1 MKKKFLFLF
10 VSAALLAAF
19 PSCNKPEP
27 KSEEDPQEQQD
38 PENPGGQD
46 DQDTPGGQDDPTP
59 SVTTTLYT
67 EDFKGFTGQVKS
79 DYTAEEHFT
88 STTTGVKWTLLFGSI
103 NQTEDHGEF
112 EGGNAFTLGGKS
124 GKADDG
130 QSVLYTSTLT
140 GGITKL
146 DFDYVANKDKKLEVQ
161 VLVDGKVVWTSGTL
175 ELVNN
180 GQSDPKVLQHLSFD
194 ITGAGSAAVL
204 KFINISQARRI
215 SVGNLKWYD
224 AVGGKGKA
232 SDGQDGDAGDT
243 GGTGGEGGD
252 EDGDDDYSDTTLTG
266 DVTVSGAS
274 SATMAI
280 YGDFYELGSNDC
292 CIDIYNDKGEGV
304 MSELLVPF
312 TNTNYTGT
320 YTVDPEWTGEGYT
333 ALPGYEEDGYMY
345 GSWYYLADAEGNCD
359 AFACIYTGTMTIS
372 ESAGKYSIS
381 VEFYDYDGHKVSCSY
396 NGPLEI
402 EDYSDMSVASSSKSS
417 ITYSTKASR
426 KASFVRAASLR
437 GDRIMRMVPR
447 NRR

>member
-1 MKKKFLFLF
+1 MNEMKKKYLFFL
-10 VSAALLAAF
+10 VSAALLTAF

-27 KSEEDPQEQQD
+27 GTGEDPQEQQD

-46 DQDTPGGQDDPTP
+46 DQDTPGGHDDPTP

-103 NQTEDHGEF
+103 NQTEDHGAF

-140 GGITKL
+140 GGITRL

-243 GGTGGEGGD
+243 GGTGGDDG
-252 EDGDDDYSDTTLTG
+252 GDDDYSDTTLTG
-266 DVTVSGAS
+266 DVTVSGVS
-274 SATMAI
+274 SATMLI
-280 YGDFYELGSNDC
+280 YGDCFGLGNNDC

-312 TNTNYTGT
+312 TNTNYAGT
-320 YTVDPEWTGEGYT
+320 YTVDPEWTGDDYT
-333 ALPGYEEDGYMY
+333 ALAGYEEDGYMY
-345 GSWYYLADAEGNCD
+345 GSWYYSADAEGYCD
-359 AFACIYTGTMTIS
+359 TFACIYTGKVTIR
-372 ESAGKYSIS
+372 ESAGSYSIS

-396 NGPLEI
+396 SGPLEVVDMT
-402 EDYSDMSVASSSKSS
+402 EDVSACAVKSSVTASS
-417 ITYSTKASR
+417 KASR
-426 KASFVRAASLR
+426 KAASVRAASLR
-437 GDRIMRMVPR
+437 GGHLMRMAPR
-447 NRR
+447 SRR